1 LEVLRHCLPSSV
13 RHILEELPDSLDD
26 TYERILREIRKPN
39 QGHAHRL
46 LQCLVAAVRPLR
58 VKELAEVLAF
68 DFSAE
73 GIPKLNLGWRWED
86 KEEAVMSACSS
97 LVMIVKDGDS
107 RIVQFSHF
115 SVKEFLTA
123 NRLADPIRDVS
134 RYHIRLEAA
143 HTILAQ
149 ACLGV
154 LLRLD
159 DHVGQDNI
167 ENFPLARYAAQYWP
181 THARFENASSRI
193 KDGMECLFDADKPHF
208 ATWLWIYN
216 EDEDTSMPSIRP
228 EKPEAAPLYYAA
240 LLGFLDLAKHL
251 IAKHP
256 EYINARGGVNVT
268 PMHVAATAGHP
279 DVLSLLLEHGVD
291 VDVRGGSDV
300 TPLYWASRKG
310 RLEAGQVLLDRGADI
325 NARGIYGQTPLSGA
339 LYKGRF
345 EFARMLIKRGAKIN
359 FHNTSTGNT
368 PLHLAVERENIQTV
382 QLLLEHGADVNARD
396 KYERTPSQL
405 TKQREIV
412 ELLSQYGAKYVDTT

>member
-1 LEVLRHCLPSSV
+1 
-13 RHILEELPDSLDD
+13 
-26 TYERILREIRKPN
+26 
-39 QGHAHRL
+39 
-46 LQCLVAAVRPLR
+46 
-58 VKELAEVLAF
+58 
-68 DFSAE
+68 
-73 GIPKLNLGWRWED
+73 
-86 KEEAVMSACSS
+86 
-97 LVMIVKDGDS
+97 
-107 RIVQFSHF
+107 
-115 SVKEFLTA
+115 
-123 NRLADPIRDVS
+123 
-134 RYHIRLEAA
+134 
-143 HTILAQ
+143 
-149 ACLGV
+149 
-154 LLRLD
+154 
-159 DHVGQDNI
+159 
-167 ENFPLARYAAQYWP
+167 
-181 THARFENASSRI
+181 
-193 KDGMECLFDADKPHF
+193 MECLFDADKPHF